1 MKRVS
6 IKDIADAVGLSKASV
21 SIVLSGK
28 NKNGRVGKK
37 TAEKILATA
46 KTMHYQPNFLAQS
59 LQSGKSKTIGL
70 LVADICNPFFALVAS
85 KIQTELQ
92 KMDYAV
98 IIVNTG
104 EDAGRMDKLI
114 RLLRARQVDGLI
126 VVPTANGEES
136 IQNLVES
143 KIPLVLFD
151 RYFPQ
156 FETFNVLANGYK
168 AVFDATKHKIATGKT
183 NIKFFTYN
191 TPLNSIKGRELGYI
205 NAMKE
210 AQLDKFIDIVSVDYY
225 HVEKEIKEKIEQ
237 FREIEQQQMCIICS
251 SNNVSVSTLQA
262 LKEHKVNIGKT
273 VDVICFDNSEVYN
286 FVDGNFVYIEQPTDE
301 MSVKVVSLL
310 MEQINNT
317 DRNNVTHTI
326 EMSCKFMSKTNQ

>member
-1 MKRVS
+1 MKRTS
-6 IKDIADAVGLSKASV
+6 IKDIADIIGISTASV

-28 NKNGRVGKK
+28 NKGGRVGKQME
-37 TAEKILATA
+37 EKILATA
-46 KTMHYQPNFLAQS
+46 KEMHYQPNLLAQS

-126 VVPTANGEES
+126 VVPTANGEEN
-136 IQNLVES
+136 IHNLVES

-156 FETFNVLANGYK
+156 FETYNVLANGYK
-168 AVFDATKHKIATGKT
+168 AIYEATKQEIATGKT

-191 TPLNSIKGRELGYI
+191 TPLNSVKGRELGYI
-205 NAMKE
+205 NAMNE
-210 AQLDKFIDIVSVDYY
+210 AKLSEFIDIRSVEYF
-225 HVEKEIKEKIEQ
+225 HIEKEIKEEIDQ
-237 FREIEQQQMCIICS
+237 FEDIAKQQMCIICS
-251 SNNVSVSTLQA
+251 SNNVSVATLKA
-262 LKEHKVNIGKT
+262 IKERQVKIGKDI
-273 VDVICFDNSEVYN
+273 DVICFDYSEVYN
-286 FVDGNFVYIEQPTDE
+286 FVDGKFIYIEQPKDE
-301 MSVKVVSLL
+301 MSVKIVSLL

-317 DRNNVTHTI
+317 DKKKVTYTT
-326 EMSCKFMSKTNQ
+326 EMSCKFISKI